1 MAKVKEINTKKVIEE
16 STITV
21 ENLGGWHPDKD
32 IWEKY
37 LVQWPVGSIFADE
50 GKRLYDL
57 VRKEKP
63 LLIVEIGCYYGCS
76 TSWLAKAI
84 RDNKKGKIISI
95 DNNLQ
100 GGDWSLV
107 PEELKKFVEFVK
119 ADCFQYKVPKN
130 IDLLFEDGMHS
141 YGFTRKVIERFP
153 AKIVVCH
160 DYMHWDCQNTV
171 KPEFD
176 KVFGAPDEVF
186 FEKPS
191 DCGLAI
197 KYVK

>member
-1 MAKVKEINTKKVIEE
+1 MKKIKETNTKKTIEKPGI
-16 STITV
+16 TIKD
-21 ENLGGWHPDKD
+21 LGGFHPNPDEAK
-32 IWEKY
+32 
-37 LVQWPVGSIFADE
+37 WPIGSIFENE

-63 LLIVEIGCYYGCS
+63 LLIVEIGGYVGCS
-76 TSWLAKAI
+76 TSWMAKAV

-95 DNNLQ
+95 DNNAH
-100 GGDWSLV
+100 GGKWSLMPKELKEFVTYVSDDCFNCKV
-107 PEELKKFVEFVK
+107 PE
-119 ADCFQYKVPKN
+119 N
-130 IDLLFEDGMHS
+130 IDLLFEDGMHT
-141 YGFTRKVIERFP
+141 YGFTQKVIERFP

-171 KPEFD
+171 AHDFD
-176 KVFGAPDEVF
+176 KVLGKPHEIF

-197 KYVK
+197 KYVN

>member
-1 MAKVKEINTKKVIEE
+1 MKK

-21 ENLGGWHPDKD
+21 KNLGGFHPDPDEAK
-32 IWEKY
+32 
-37 LVQWPVGSIFADE
+37 WPIGSIFENE

-63 LLIVEIGCYYGCS
+63 LIIVEIGGFVGCS
-76 TSWLAKAI
+76 TSWMAKAV

-95 DNNLQ
+95 DNNAHA
-100 GGDWSLV
+100 GKWSLI
-107 PEELKKFVEFVK
+107 PKELKEFVEFVSD
-119 ADCFQYKVPKN
+119 DCFNCPVPED
-130 IDLLFEDGMHS
+130 IDLLFEDGMHT

-153 AKIVVCH
+153 AKVVVCH

-171 KPEFD
+171 RHDFD
-176 KVFGAPDEVF
+176 KVFGKPDEIF

-197 KYVK
+197 KYVG

>member
-1 MAKVKEINTKKVIEE
+1 MAKVKEINTKKIIEKPI
-16 STITV
+16 ITV
-21 ENLGGWHPDKD
+21 KDLGGYHPNSDESK
-32 IWEKY
+32 
-37 LVQWPVGSIFADE
+37 WPVGSIFENE

-63 LLIVEIGCYYGCS
+63 LLIVEIGGFVGCS
-76 TSWLAKAI
+76 TSWMAKAI

-95 DNNLQ
+95 DNNAHA
-100 GGDWSLV
+100 GKWSLIPKELKQFVAFAVNDCFSCKV
-107 PEELKKFVEFVK
+107 PE
-119 ADCFQYKVPKN
+119 D
-130 IDLLFEDGMHS
+130 IDILFEDGMHT
-141 YGFTRKVIERFP
+141 YGFTQKVLERFP

-176 KVFGAPDEVF
+176 KIFGAPDEVF

-197 KYVK
+197 KWVK